1 MNYKGV
7 SYIELIPILTA
18 GIKEQKRIIES
29 QDNTIKTLQNQ
40 LNDLNARL
48 SVIEDRLLKQ

>member
-1 MNYKGV
+1 VNYKGV